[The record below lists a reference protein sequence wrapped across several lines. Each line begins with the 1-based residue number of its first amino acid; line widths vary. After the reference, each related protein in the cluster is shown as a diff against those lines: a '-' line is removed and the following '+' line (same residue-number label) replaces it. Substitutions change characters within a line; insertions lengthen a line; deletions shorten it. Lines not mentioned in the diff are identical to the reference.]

1 MSPEQV
7 RAKELDA
14 RTGLFSFGAVLYEMA
29 TGALPFRGESSGLI
43 FEAILNRVP
52 LSPLRLNPDLPPDLE
67 RFITKAL
74 EKDRMLRYQSA
85 AEIRS
90 DLLRLKRDTDSS
102 RQVLYN
108 EETATALPAA
118 TQFAHTTNTSA
129 MVATAKQHNWGVA
142 SGVIAALI
150 ILGAAGIGIYSIF
163 HRPAAMPFQ
172 NFAIT
177 QITNSGKSVAVAISP
192 DGKYLL
198 SAVDDNGKQSL
209 WLHNIPTNSD
219 TQVIRPADA
228 SYQSLTFSP
237 DGDYIYFLKAASIL
251 GDRFDLLRAPVLGG
265 VPQVIVREDESG
277 ATFSPD
283 GRRLAFVRANN
294 PEMGKFLL
302 LTANT
307 DGTNEKIV
315 ANGPSPVPPNL
326 VAWSPDGNQIV
337 LVIVGPGRAR
347 LSLQLHDL
355 VSSKVRTL
363 ARFNDLMLN
372 SIAWLPDRRG
382 LLATY
387 QRDIG
392 FVARSQIGF
401 FSNPEGQ
408 FHTITKDTNDYQ
420 TLTLSAA
427 GKILATVQQKA
438 TETLILCPLRASW
451 GVLRIRRPRRAR
463 TQPCSAGRATVIFT
477 SVTAATCCECQPTAA
492 TRPRFS
498 VTPSHRLFGQE
509 AVPTGVISCSCG
521 PIMPPIKRSTSG
533 A

>member
-14 RTGLFSFGAVLYEMA
+14 RTDLFSFGAVLYEMA

-438 TETLILCPLRASW
+438 TQTLYLMPAT
-451 GVLRIRRPRRAR
+451 GF
-463 TQPCSAGRATVIFT
+463 AG
-477 SVTAATCCECQPTAA
+477 S
-492 TRPRFS
+492 
-498 VTPSHRLFGQE
+498 
-509 AVPTGVISCSCG
+509 
-521 PIMPPIKRSTSG
+521 PPNP